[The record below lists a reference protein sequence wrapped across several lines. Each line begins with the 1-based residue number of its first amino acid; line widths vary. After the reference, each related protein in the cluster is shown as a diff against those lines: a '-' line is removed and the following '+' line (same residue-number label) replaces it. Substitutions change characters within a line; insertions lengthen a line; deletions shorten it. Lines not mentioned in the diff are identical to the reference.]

1 MVSFARLF
9 LLPVLHI
16 SHQDAVNHRQTNN
29 YKQSVPEQRF
39 AWGLGHAWG
48 IPAASSKLE
57 EADCPGFSEKKPTRR
72 SFDARRVFPL
82 SLFRIR
88 AQLRQWQERR
98 SRQLPALPVI
108 THRYLYTMRILFEPV
123 SYPQKK
129 PSSAL
134 PVARASLKPATHT
147 PCDDS
152 QVSCYSET
160 FVPANQSSIL
170 FRATP
175 LRQQRLNDS
184 ERKEKRSE
192 CAFPCAFSRECGMQ
206 LSCDVRFRVFLA
218 CATHFA
224 PRRSKPHT
232 DKQLQTKRART
243 EVCAGPGTW
252 GIPAVL
258 CSCVCGMQLSCGVR
272 FRIFVACAT
281 HFVVRR
287 SKPQTDKQR
296 QTTQVVVRR
305 SKPQTDKQRQTKRA
319 SAEVCAGAGTR
330 GIPAASSKLEE
341 ADCPGFFSEKK
352 PKVGRA
358 VATENSSAI
367 SLLPPLAY

>member
-1 MVSFARLF
+1 MECLTDQEAHAKLQHHSPMLELV
-9 LLPVLHI
+9 
-16 SHQDAVNHRQTNN
+16 HRDMGVT
-29 YKQSVPEQRF
+29 
-39 AWGLGHAWG
+39 GHYDLVERSQNIG
-48 IPAASSKLE
+48 DPFPSTPLV
-57 EADCPGFSEKKPTRR
+57 EAF
-72 SFDARRVFPL
+72 
-82 SLFRIR
+82 R
-88 AQLRQWQERR
+88 AQGARAVLEVVQQLLGAA
-98 SRQLPALPVI
+98 QPPLPA
-108 THRYLYTMRILFEPV
+108 
-123 SYPQKK
+123 PQA
-129 PSSAL
+129 PPPEDRSTPQPSTRSSAS
-134 PVARASLKPATHT
+134 PVARASLMSATDP
-147 PCDDS
+147 PCNDSQISVETLHSS
-152 QVSCYSET
+152 QVSGDSET
-160 FVPANQSSIL
+160 FVPAYFVSPKQNQSSIL
-170 FRATP
+170 FQATP

-192 CAFPCAFSRECGMQ
+192 CAFPCAFSCECGMQ

-224 PRRSKPHT
+224 PRRSKPQT

-243 EVCAGPGTW
+243 EVYAGPGTW

-258 CSCVCGMQLSCGVR
+258 CSCVCGVQLSCGVR

-341 ADCPGFFSEKK
+341 ADCPGFSEKK

-358 VATENSSAI
+358 VATENSSTI
-367 SLLPPLAY
+367 SLLPLLAC

>member
-1 MVSFARLF
+1 MARTSLTPTTRTPCDESQVFLYKENFLRTCFVS
-9 LLPVLHI
+9 
-16 SHQDAVNHRQTNN
+16 
-29 YKQSVPEQRF
+29 PEESQRS
-39 AWGLGHAWG
+39 
-48 IPAASSKLE
+48 AS
-57 EADCPGFSEKKPTRR
+57 
-72 SFDARRVFPL
+72 PL
-82 SLFRIR
+82 
-88 AQLRQWQERR
+88 
-98 SRQLPALPVI
+98 
-108 THRYLYTMRILFEPV
+108 
-123 SYPQKK
+123 
-129 PSSAL
+129 
-134 PVARASLKPATHT
+134 ARASLMPATHT
-147 PCDDS
+147 PGDDS
-152 QVSCYSET
+152 QVSGDSET
-160 FVPANQSSIL
+160 FVPAYFVSPEQNQSSIL

-218 CATHFA
+218 CAAHFA

-272 FRIFVACAT
+272 FRTFGACAT
-281 HFVVRR
+281 HCGVRR

-296 QTTQVVVRR
+296 QTTHAVVRR

-319 SAEVCAGAGTR
+319 SAEVCTGAGTR
-330 GIPAASSKLEE
+330 GIPAPSSKLEE
-341 ADCPGFFSEKK
+341 ADCPGFFSEILH
-352 PKVGRA
+352 PGWVACLCCLFLRLGRPRVDLCWPEWIHLVGY
-358 VATENSSAI
+358 VEQM
-367 SLLPPLAY
+367 LGPY

>member
-1 MVSFARLF
+1 MFPWSLPRRRRGPGFGAAIRIAYFVS
-9 LLPVLHI
+9 
-16 SHQDAVNHRQTNN
+16 
-29 YKQSVPEQRF
+29 PEQNR
-39 AWGLGHAWG
+39 
-48 IPAASSKLE
+48 
-57 EADCPGFSEKKPTRR
+57 
-72 SFDARRVFPL
+72 
-82 SLFRIR
+82 
-88 AQLRQWQERR
+88 
-98 SRQLPALPVI
+98 
-108 THRYLYTMRILFEPV
+108 
-123 SYPQKK
+123 
-129 PSSAL
+129 
-134 PVARASLKPATHT
+134 
-147 PCDDS
+147 
-152 QVSCYSET
+152 
-160 FVPANQSSIL
+160 SSIL

-175 LRQQRLNDS
+175 LRQQRLHDS
-184 ERKEKRSE
+184 ERKEKRIE
-192 CAFPCAFSRECGMQ
+192 CAFPCAFSCECGMQ

-272 FRIFVACAT
+272 FRTFGARAT
-281 HFVVRR
+281 HFGVRR

-296 QTTQVVVRR
+296 QI
-305 SKPQTDKQRQTKRA
+305 KRA
-319 SAEVCAGAGTR
+319 SAEVCARAGTR